1 MRRLLLPA
9 VVTAVLLLE
18 AVASADVTGISVTST
33 IDLGRFD
40 GKPYRET
47 ALQIHGTAPA
57 GPYSVPAVMAYP
69 ARASHANGFGLV
81 EPYNTVPFWF
91 PDDRLPAG
99 PFANVR
105 LVLGDEYVFAG
116 GNVYLAVLWDEEA
129 VERRGEGFMSAGLDG
144 YEVLRDAA
152 ALVRSPGSMPYPP
165 GFRPPPAAPKVVAT
179 GYSGSSNL
187 LRDFYLNHENSREGL
202 AFDGALLA
210 APNATCASPAAPV
223 GFFHCPGEVS
233 DGGKVLVVNTEADVE
248 FAGFSERGRTA
259 GYRVQE
265 LAGIA
270 HIPSSIFDWRHLKPD
285 QNPVSG
291 SPAFRAAHTNLLR
304 WLQGGRPPENRYL
317 ALEPVAPVDVGG
329 FPFVPALRDGD
340 GNAVGGI
347 RLPHMS
353 SNWHG
358 KPAGAP
364 LGAYTGLDFSTPDP
378 FFFLAGTFRPFS
390 QERLNELYPTR
401 GVYVHRIRRAA
412 NRLLASRHIL
422 RSDRDAYVE
431 AAKQDAPA
439 SPRGVATP

>member
-9 VVTAVLLLE
+9 ALVAMLLLE
-18 AVASADVTGISVTST
+18 SVAWADVTGVSVTAVKE
-33 IDLGRFD
+33 LGRFA
-40 GKPYRET
+40 GKPYREAT
-47 ALQIHGTAPA
+47 LQIRGTAPA
-57 GPYSVPAVMAYP
+57 GPYDVPAVMAYP

-105 LVLGDEYVFAG
+105 VVLGDEYVFGA
-116 GNVYLAVLWDEEA
+116 GNVYLAVQWDEE
-129 VERRGEGFMSAGLDG
+129 VIERRGEGFMTAGLDG

-152 ALVRSPGSMPYPP
+152 ALVRSPGSMPYRR
-165 GFRPPPAAPKVVAT
+165 GFRPPPAAPKVVAA

-187 LRDFYLNHENSREGL
+187 LRDFYLNGENSREGL

-223 GFFHCPGEVS
+223 GFFHCPGELA

-304 WLQGGRPPENRYL
+304 WLKGGRPPENRYL

-329 FPFVPALRDGD
+329 FPFVPAQRDAD

-347 RLPHMS
+347 RLPHMPS
-353 SNWHG
+353 SWHG

-364 LGAYTGLDFSTPDP
+364 LGAYTGLDFSTLDS
-378 FFFLAGTFRPFS
+378 FFFLAGTFRPFT
-390 QERLNELYPTR
+390 QARLNELYPTR
-401 GVYVHRIRRAA
+401 AVYVHRVKRAA
-412 NRLLASRHIL
+412 NRLLAERQIL
-422 RSDRDAYVE
+422 RADRDAYIE
-431 AAKQDAPA
+431 AAKHDGPAAPQ
-439 SPRGVATP
+439 GVAIP